1 MDSKATARRI
11 AGVVLAGGRSER
23 FGRDKAAEVYGDRKL
38 IDWSI
43 AALRPLVDMVF
54 VSGRDY
60 PPHVSA
66 PDRPGVGMGPLGG
79 IAGAM
84 FAAKAAGCTHL
95 LSLPCDTPDVPPDQL
110 ARLCEAGDNAYLAAC
125 PVIGL
130 WPTDQAERL
139 ERHLAGGGRRSVRA
153 WGDAQGATAI
163 DGDDI
168 ANINSIADLERLV
181 TRGG

>member
-1 MDSKATARRI
+1 MQRRI
-11 AGVVLAGGRSER
+11 AGVVLAGGRSQR
-23 FGRDKAAEVYGDRKL
+23 FGRDKAEEIYGERKL

-43 AALRPLVDMVF
+43 AALQPLVGTIF

-60 PPHVSA
+60 PPFVSVA
-66 PDRPGVGMGPLGG
+66 DRPEPGMGPLGG

-84 FAAKAAGCTHL
+84 AAAKAAGYTHL
-95 LSLPCDTPDVPPDQL
+95 LSLPCDTPDVSPGQL
-110 ARLCEAGDNAYLAAC
+110 ARLCDAADSAYLAAC

-139 ERHLAGGGRRSVRA
+139 ERHLAQGGRRSVRA
-153 WGDAQGATAI
+153 WGEAQGATAI

-168 ANINSIADLERLV
+168 ANINSIADLERLAN
-181 TRGG
+181 R